1 MRLPSLRRP
10 LLWCAAFTT
19 LAGCASVP
27 PPAPEPAPVEQTS
40 PPAPTAAPTPT
51 PTATHPWQRARVGD
65 RVSYAF
71 SANVTPVPGGPSQP
85 AALAGRMELEVVAVR
100 QPWVWLKLS
109 FTSDKGEP
117 LPQPL
122 LAQPMLIPV
131 RADETQPL
139 TFTREGTES
148 TEQPSAAGR
157 TWEAR
162 RYVRDNRLAD
172 GPLEDRLYA
181 LEPGPLY
188 LTGGLLSASTT
199 LSGFGAAGGHQL
211 TLLEFRE
218 GTESAPATDVPALE
232 RPLGPGT
239 WFDTV
244 HETAGSPRVNKV
256 RRCIAAE
263 RGFVVSLQGPSPG
276 EDSPPCVDFTEV
288 EVVPLEEEVLKLV
301 EGSVLTSTWPPSSEG
316 KAVNRG
322 PVSLRGRQVPVVSF
336 ETPRAD
342 GRVRKMDYTTYA
354 ADPWAP
360 ELSGLALMGRVMPLA
375 IGTERVGAKGQRTPE
390 SQTRLIH
397 WGTWMHG
404 GDK

>member
-1 MRLPSLRRP
+1 MRLPSLRRS
-10 LLWCAAFTT
+10 LLWCAAFTI
-19 LAGCASVP
+19 LAGCASVKPP
-27 PPAPEPAPVEQTS
+27 PPAPAPVEQTP
-40 PPAPTAAPTPT
+40 PPAPTPP
-51 PTATHPWQRARVGD
+51 PTATNPWQRARVGD

-71 SANVTPVPGGPSQP
+71 SANVTPVRGGPQQP
-85 AALAGRMELEVVAVR
+85 AALAGHVEVEVVAVR

-109 FTSDKGEP
+109 FTSDKGGS
-117 LPQPL
+117 LTQPL

-131 RADETQPL
+131 SADETRPL

-162 RYVRDNRLAD
+162 RYVRDNRPAD

-211 TLLEFRE
+211 TLLEFRK
-218 GTESAPATDVPALE
+218 GTESAPSADVPALE

-244 HETAGSPRVNKV
+244 IETAGSPKGNTV
-256 RRCIAAE
+256 RRCFAAE
-263 RGFVVSLQGPSPG
+263 RGFVVELQGPSPG
-276 EDSPPCVDFTEV
+276 EDSSPCADFTEA

-301 EGSVLTSTWPPSSEG
+301 EGSVLTSTWPPSHEG

-322 PVSLRGRQVPVVSF
+322 PVSLRGRQVPAVSF
-336 ETPRAD
+336 ESPRAE
-342 GRVRKMDYTTYA
+342 GSVRKIDYTTYA

-375 IGTERVGAKGQRTPE
+375 TGTERVSPKGQRTPE
-390 SQTRLIH
+390 NQTRLIH
-397 WGTWMHG
+397 WGTWMPG